1 MGRGKREPGPGAE
14 RYFPSA
20 ASVSFAARHLRSV
33 TREEFATL
41 LEPALGRAYGAAL
54 HLTRNAADAE
64 DLVQEA
70 ALLAWR
76 GSGTFQPGTNF
87 RAWFIRIV
95 TNTFLSGRR
104 KRRPEQDAVS
114 LDDDPPNAYLQR
126 RAHGPA
132 AGGGA
137 AAGLVGG
144 DLVRAVVG
152 KLEIA
157 QVSAAIAELPEEFR
171 TAASLYFLDD
181 FSYQQIADTLGVPVG
196 TVRSRLHRGR
206 ALLQRKLWQIAEDH
220 GLVQSGAAAPAEE
233 QP

>member
-1 MGRGKREPGPGAE
+1 M
-14 RYFPSA
+14 SA
-20 ASVSFAARHLRSV
+20 ASVWAAVQQIRSV

-41 LEPALGRAYGAAL
+41 LEPALGRAYGVAL

-76 GSGTFQPGTNF
+76 GIGTFQADTNF

-126 RAHGPA
+126 RAHGPGA
-132 AGGGA
+132 AGGGPV
-137 AAGLVGG
+137 AGLAGA

-181 FSYQQIADTLGVPVG
+181 FSYQQIADTLGIPVG

-206 ALLQRKLWQIAEDH
+206 ALLQRKLWRIAEDH
-220 GLVQSGAAAPAEE
+220 GLVKAGAAAPAEE
-233 QP
+233 TP